1 MLEIFQFYSCQ
12 HRFGGGLSTF
22 EEIKQNYDHLNIS
35 EFMKFCQ
42 EFNIPVKRE
51 VLNEVYKKTATF
63 SNKMNYDQFL
73 VRKLINITLHLF
85 NMLI

>member
-1 MLEIFQFYSCQ
+1 
-12 HRFGGGLSTF
+12 
-22 EEIKQNYDHLNIS
+22 
-35 EFMKFCQ
+35 MKFCQ